1 MAFTFKSN
9 TVIAWSLPGENLF
22 CKAEQT
28 TEITSLIAAGL
39 KSADPQMVAVL
50 TSFEKRRFI

>member
-1 MAFTFKSN
+1 MAFTFKSK

-28 TEITSLIAAGL
+28 KITSLIAAGL